1 MTINTGEKVPN
12 ANLWYMQGDDRVSVT
27 SEQLFAGKKTAL
39 FALPGA
45 FTSTCS
51 AKHLPG
57 FVNMA
62 DQITAKGVDQIVC
75 LSVNDAN
82 VMDAWGQQHGAAG
95 KVMMVA
101 DGNAEYTKALGLE
114 VDLSVAGMG
123 VRSQRYSMIIN
134 DGVVE
139 QLNLEEPGDYKVSGP
154 ETILA
159 GLS

>member
-1 MTINTGEKVPN
+1 MTIKIGERIPSVD
-12 ANLWYMQGDDRVSVT
+12 LWHMQDGDRVSVK
-27 SEQLFAGKKTAL
+27 SDQLFAGKRTAL

-57 FVNMA
+57 FVNKS
-62 DQITAKGVDQIVC
+62 DEITGRGIDQIVC

-82 VMDAWGQQHGAAG
+82 VMDAWGKQHGADG
-95 KVMMVA
+95 KVLMVS
-101 DGNAEYTKALGLE
+101 DGNAEYSRAIGLE
-114 VDLSVAGMG
+114 VDLSVVGMG
-123 VRSQRYSMIIN
+123 IRSQRYSMIID

-139 QLNLEEPGDYKVSGP
+139 QLNLEAPGDYKVSGP

-159 GLS
+159 SL